1 MGLVDALESAHFSV
15 KNVTVSLGIGLV
27 TLVLVLYYIYMR
39 KAVPAFQRIVMGT
52 PKPRFRKREKI
63 LFYGR
68 KMLRRVSSFAKNNI
82 AASSGGRRGRESR
95 KKKLVLSI
103 ARKLLRFKKEQ
114 EPQWKAR
121 EPPPSLLEVDWHELE
136 YEYRLPAELMYM
148 LRNVRVLGHFEKPI
162 FLELCRFMESRF
174 IPAGTYLFKIGDPDD
189 SIYVIQSGTVNVYI
203 TEPDGK
209 EFGVKQVNK
218 GESIHSLLSILDVL
232 TGHPA
237 PYKTVSAAAFTDSTI
252 LRLPAHAFQIVLER
266 FPESMVRVIQII
278 MVRLQRVTFMALHNY
293 LGLSHE
299 LINPENPADKNF
311 LIHTIASH
319 LKTSP
324 VHSAVPVEGRVAP
337 AGAENEA
344 ITKTA
349 IPLTP
354 VEDDATGNVV
364 TEQVE
369 TKRKTLNRKTS
380 ESTGK
385 TRIDVEQPASDFAV
399 ACSRARVAGSLLD
412 DDPLV
417 SLSPPVHVSDDYSS
431 LVGTPTRKI
440 RKAVLTDTRSIIP
453 NPPLTTLPAKE
464 QLDDSQILDMA
475 TQDIASLLGL
485 KDVKQLQGK
494 CQLLYFR
501 TGTTL
506 IKQGDQESN
515 LYFVVTGL
523 LEVQQQMVGKES
535 EQRTMYRVCPG
546 ELVGTLAVLTGEP
559 SFFTIRVMT
568 DARLIFIAKNEFY
581 QIMKEQ
587 PKVVLNVGHT
597 VVQRMSGFVRQIDFA
612 LDWML
617 IEAGRAL
624 YRQGEQS
631 DCVYIILNG
640 RLRSVVQL
648 PSGKKELVGE
658 YGRGE
663 LVGLVEVLTQT
674 DRSTTM
680 MAVRD
685 TELAQIPDELLN
697 LIKRKYPQIVT
708 RLIHLLGQRILGSLG
723 NRANAYAVLS
733 EHPNVEPRPTV
744 ANLAT
749 VAVLPVSDKVPL
761 SNFTL
766 ELQHALTGIGPT
778 LRLNSEIVQNKLGNA
793 AFDSINEYRL
803 SSWLGQQED
812 IHRMV
817 LYQCDI
823 RMTPWTQRCIR
834 QADCVLILA
843 LANQDPAVGQLE
855 KQLDNMA
862 VRAQKEL
869 ILLHRQ
875 DGPNLKNTVEWLN
888 LREWCSSHHHIRC
901 HKRVFSRKPQA
912 KIMET
917 YQKLLDSEPDRMSD
931 FSRLARFL
939 TGTAVGLVL
948 GGGGARGC
956 AHVGMIRALTEAR
969 IPIDFIG
976 GTSIGSFMGA
986 LWAEETN
993 FTRFMQRAREWC
1005 RDMNCLW
1012 KKLFDLT
1019 YPSTAMF
1026 SGAAFNR
1033 TIESVFHDRQIE
1045 DLWIPYFCITTDL
1058 TASKMRVHTHGSLWR
1073 YVRASMSLSGYLPP
1087 LCDPLDGHLLLDGG
1101 YVNNLPADVMKVM
1114 GAQSIF
1120 AIDVGSQDETDLT
1133 NYGDELSGWW
1143 LLWKRWYPWAKPVK
1157 VPNMAEIQSRLAY
1170 VSCVRQLEQ
1179 VKDSGCCEYVRPAID
1194 KYHTLQFGSFDD
1206 IYEVG
1211 YAHGKTLLGEWEK
1224 AGRIKDLF
1232 TEIHAECRPTVNKS
1246 IIPAEAN
1253 FTDLAELISRI
1264 DDPKDVNA
1272 AVCASG
1278 SNGTN
1283 FYISEGGTDE
1293 DDKISVTSEPIV
1305 SLNSPKVCH
1314 RNRAGSE
1321 GASPGSASASSA
1333 EEDEDDDDEY
1343 RASDSNLPPLTSNLV
1358 MEETES
1364 DSCSS
1369 SPPKVA
1375 TNKVTTA
1382 ASPPSDDL
1390 QHRSLFQITGQE
1402 VQS

>member
-1 MGLVDALESAHFSV
+1 M
-15 KNVTVSLGIGLV
+15 NITVSIVIGFV
-27 TLVLVLYYIYMR
+27 TLVLVLYYIYTR
-39 KAVPAFQRIVMGT
+39 KEVPPALRAIVLGT

-68 KMLRRVSSFAKNNI
+68 KMLRRVSSFAKANI
-82 AASSGGRRGRESR
+82 VSSGGGGRRGRESR
-95 KKKLVLSI
+95 KKKLVISI
-103 ARKLLRFKKEQ
+103 ARKILRLKKEQ

-136 YEYRLPAELMYM
+136 YEFRLPAELMYM

-174 IPAGTYLFKIGDPDD
+174 IPAGTHLFKIGDPDD

-209 EFGVKQVNK
+209 DFCVKEVSK

-232 TGHPA
+232 TGHPS
-237 PYKTVSAAAFTDSTI
+237 PYKTVSAAAVTDSTI

-278 MVRLQRVTFMALHNY
+278 MIRLQRVTFMALHNY

-311 LIHTIASH
+311 LIHAIASN

-324 VHSAVPVEGRVAP
+324 VHSSVPVEGRVAP

-344 ITKTA
+344 ATSKTVL
-349 IPLTP
+349 PVVTP
-354 VEDDATGNVV
+354 VDDDAAGHLM
-364 TEQVE
+364 TEQAE
-369 TKRKTLNRKTS
+369 TKRKTASRKTS
-380 ESTGK
+380 ETTGK
-385 TRIDVEQPASDFAV
+385 TRIDLEQPASDFAV
-399 ACSRARVAGSLLD
+399 ACSRARVGGSLRD
-412 DDPLV
+412 DDPLQP
-417 SLSPPVHVSDDYSS
+417 LSPPVHGSDEYSP
-431 LVGTPTRKI
+431 LMGTPSRKA
-440 RKAVLTDTRSIIP
+440 RKAVLTDTRNIIP
-453 NPPLTTLPAKE
+453 IPPSSLVAAKE
-464 QLDDSQILDMA
+464 QPDDSQILDMA

-485 KDVKQLQGK
+485 KDVNQLSGK
-494 CQLLYFR
+494 CQLMYVHA
-501 TGTTL
+501 GTTL
-506 IKQGDQESN
+506 IKQGDQECN
-515 LYFVVTGL
+515 LYFVVTGQ
-523 LEVQQQMVGKES
+523 LEVLQQMVGNES

-568 DARLIFIAKNEFY
+568 DARLIFIAKNDFY
-581 QIMKEQ
+581 MIMKEQ

-766 ELQHALTGIGPT
+766 ELQHALNGIGPT
-778 LRLNSEIVQNKLGNA
+778 LRLNSEIVMNKLGNA

-812 IHRMV
+812 VHRMV

-869 ILLHRQ
+869 ILLHREE
-875 DGPNLKNTVEWLN
+875 GPNLKNTVEWLN

-917 YQKLLDSEPDRMSD
+917 YQRLLEGEPDRMSD

-956 AHVGMIRALTEAR
+956 AHVGIIRALNEAG
-969 IPIDFIG
+969 IPIDIIG

-993 FTRFMQRAREWC
+993 FTRFKQRAREWC

-1026 SGAAFNR
+1026 SGASFNR

-1058 TASKMRVHTHGSLWR
+1058 TASKMRVHTHGNLWR

-1087 LCDPLDGHLLLDGG
+1087 LCDPIDGHLLLDGG

-1114 GAQSIF
+1114 GAQTIF

-1133 NYGDELSGWW
+1133 NYGDQLSGWW

-1179 VKDSGCCEYVRPAID
+1179 VKDSGCCEYVRPPID
-1194 KYHTLQFGSFDD
+1194 KYHTLQFGGFDD

-1211 YAHGKTLLGEWEK
+1211 YAHGKTLLVEWEK

-1232 TEIHAECRPTVNKS
+1232 TERHVESIPTANKS

-1264 DDPKDVNA
+1264 DDPKNA
-1272 AVCASG
+1272 NSAVTAAH

-1333 EEDEDDDDEY
+1333 DDDEDDDDEY
-1343 RASDSNLPPLTSNLV
+1343 RVSDNLPPQPSDLELQES
-1358 MEETES
+1358 ES
-1364 DSCSS
+1364 DFPSTSS
-1369 SPPKVA
+1369 LPKVA
-1375 TNKVTTA
+1375 SNKLTTA
-1382 ASPPSDDL
+1382 AALPSNDD
-1390 QHRSLFQITGQE
+1390 RSLFQITGQE
-1402 VQS
+1402 VRS